1 MCVTTRPGFLAMII
15 RNFSDVLLMLCTVC
29 SRAVEPRAPSLSET
43 AKNRAVKTESI
54 AVLLMVQARTGTS

>member
-15 RNFSDVLLMLCTVC
+15 RNFSDVLLMLCTVQ
-29 SRAVEPRAPSLSET
+29 EPWNHGHQALVKPQ
-43 AKNRAVKTESI
+43 KNRAVKTESI